1 MILRL
6 AARLIAALAAIL
18 ILIPLSAVR
27 AEGFSGGIED
37 TFGPRFGADPHQG
50 PHVPVPQLDR
60 TKFRKGRIQGYFP
73 FLIVACV
80 FC

>member
-18 ILIPLSAVR
+18 ILIPLSAIR
-27 AEGFSGGIED
+27 AEGFSAGIED